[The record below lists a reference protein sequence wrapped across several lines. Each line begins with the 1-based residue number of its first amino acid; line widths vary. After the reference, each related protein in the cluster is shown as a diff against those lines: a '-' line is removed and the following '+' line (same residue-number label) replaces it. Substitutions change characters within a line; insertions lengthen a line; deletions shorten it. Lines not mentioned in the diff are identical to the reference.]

1 MTRTLKVKKIIK
13 RDGRIVDFDPDKIA
27 NAIFKAAQALGGK
40 DRSIAVKLADQVV
53 SIVEQK
59 FGARKVPT
67 VEDVQDVVETV
78 LIEGGH
84 AKTAKAYILY
94 RQKRKELRE
103 AKALLGVY
111 DDLKL
116 SLNAV
121 KVLAARY
128 LRKDENRRIIETP
141 GQMFHRV
148 AKAIAKVDLNYGK
161 SASVKKIEEEFY
173 NMMAS
178 LEFLPNS
185 PTLMNAGTE
194 IGNLSACFV
203 LPVED
208 SMESIF
214 DAVKNLALIHRS
226 GGGTGFTF
234 SKLRPKGDVVKT
246 TGGVASGPISFMKV
260 FDAATNVIKQGGRRR
275 GANMG
280 ILRVDHPDILDF
292 IVAKERNDV
301 LTNFNISVAA
311 THRFMKAVKNEEDYE
326 LINPRTQR
334 AVKRLS
340 AKKVFDLIVA
350 MAWKNGEPGIIF
362 IDRINEY
369 NPTPEIGKIEST
381 NPCLGGNML
390 LSTENGLERLSD
402 IATENSD
409 KGTRIST
416 DNRVPVNANVG
427 RQPPLDE
434 NTENGTNL
442 HNSVRAWSTGEKVV
456 YRLVTSA
463 GYELVATPNHRI
475 LTTEGWIELRD
486 CLGKK
491 ILIQSGE
498 GIFSRNYKLP
508 FPVKNEFTGK
518 NGRRYSFSLPS
529 EWSKELGFILG
540 WAIGDGWLRE
550 GDKDCRIGFSF
561 GDDDLEVF
569 EHLKPILNGYYGRET
584 KEIQRENNTTH
595 LSYPSKFFVDYFRKL
610 GVKPVEAI
618 NKAVPD
624 SIFTAT
630 KEAVTGF
637 LQALFTADGT
647 IGTYEPSK
655 NYYIR
660 LTSKSRRLLK
670 EVQLLLLNLGIKS
683 RIYNRC
689 RESRKGFKYV
699 TKSGEKR
706 SYTLDGICFE
716 LNISRENIPRFLD
729 EVGFFGSRHEEKRRK
744 LNRRYY
750 SDKFEDMV
758 TEIRPAG
765 KAIVYDFEEPI
776 THSGICNGIVVHNCG
791 EQPLL
796 PYESCNLGS
805 INLSKMVDGGDV
817 NWKKLGRTVELAV
830 HFLDNVVDANKYPLP
845 EIENMT
851 KGNRK
856 IGLGVMGFADML
868 IRLGIPYNSEKA
880 LKTAEKVM
888 RFIQSEGKKASEE
901 LAKKRGAFPNFEKS
915 IFGVADEPKLRNA
928 TVTTIAPTGSL
939 SIIANCSGGIEPLF
953 AISFVRRVMEGAE
966 LIEVN
971 PTFDEIARVEGF
983 YSDELM
989 KRIAKAGSIQHV
1001 EEVPPEV
1008 RRIFVTAHDIAPEWH
1023 VKMQAAFQ
1031 KYVENA
1037 VSKTANLPY
1046 DATPH
1051 DVERIFLLAYRLGCK
1066 GITVYRDRSRESQVM
1081 NIELPEAEHLG
1092 DQSER
1097 ESVSTSSS
1105 NPDHSNSPDTC
1116 PVCGTKLVHQE
1127 GCVICRSC
1135 GWGVCEG

>member
-1 MTRTLKVKKIIK
+1 MARSLKVKKIIK
-13 RDGRIVDFDPDKIA
+13 RDGRIANFDPDKIA
-27 NAIFKAAQALGGK
+27 NAIFKAALALGGR
-40 DRSIAVKLADQVV
+40 DRSIAEKLADQVV
-53 SIVEQK
+53 AIVEKK
-59 FGARKVPT
+59 FGGKKIPT
-67 VEDVQDVVETV
+67 VEDVQDIVETV
-78 LIEGGH
+78 LIEHGH
-84 AKTAKAYILY
+84 VKTAKAYILY

-128 LRKDENRRIIETP
+128 LRKDENRKIVETP
-141 GQMFHRV
+141 GQMFRRV
-148 AKAIAKVDLNYGK
+148 AKAIAKVDRKYDK
-161 SASVKKIEEEFY
+161 RTDVKKVEEEFY
-173 NMMAS
+173 DMMAK

-311 THRFMKAVKNEEDYE
+311 THRFMRAVKNEEDYE

-340 AKKVFDLIVA
+340 ARKVFDLVVA

-381 NPCLGGNML
+381 NPCLAGNML
-390 LSTENGLERLSD
+390 MATENGLERLSD
-402 IATENSD
+402 VAGERSD
-409 KGTRIST
+409 NGMRISI
-416 DNRVPVNANVG
+416 DNRVPRAANVE
-427 RQPPLDE
+427 RQLHLNG

-442 HNSVRAWSTGEKVV
+442 HNSVKAWNTGKKVICK
-456 YRLVTSA
+456 LVTKA
-463 GYELVATPNHRI
+463 GYELLATPDHKI
-475 LTTEGWIELRD
+475 LTTDGWVELKN

-498 GIFSRNYKLP
+498 GKFSRNDRLP
-508 FPVKNEFTGK
+508 FQVKNKFAGE
-518 NGRRYSFSLPS
+518 NGRRYSLCLPS
-529 EWSKELGFILG
+529 KWSKELGFILG
-540 WAIGDGWLRE
+540 WAISDGWLRD

-561 GDDDLEVF
+561 GDDDIAVF
-569 EHLKPILNGYYGRET
+569 KHLKPIINGYYGRET
-584 KEIQRENNTTH
+584 KEVQRENNTIH
-595 LSYPSKFFVDYFRKL
+595 LSYHSKYFVDYFRKL

-618 NKAVPD
+618 NKTVPG

-630 KEAVTGF
+630 KEAVVGF

-683 RIYNRC
+683 RIYNRG
-689 RESRKGFKYV
+689 RKPRKGLEYV

-706 SYTLDGICFE
+706 SYALDGICFE
-716 LNISRENIPRFLD
+716 LNVSRENIPRFLD
-729 EVGFFGSRHEEKRRK
+729 EIGFFGSKHEEKRRK

-750 SDKFEDMV
+750 SDKFEDVV
-758 TEIRPAG
+758 TEIKPAG
-765 KAIVYDFEEPI
+765 KTIVYDFEEPI

-805 INLSKMVDGGDV
+805 INLSKMTDGGDIS
-817 NWKKLGRTVELAV
+817 WKRLSKTIRLAV
-830 HFLDNVVDANKYPLP
+830 HFLD
-845 EIENMT
+845 
-851 KGNRK
+851 
-856 IGLGVMGFADML
+856 
-868 IRLGIPYNSEKA
+868 
-880 LKTAEKVM
+880 
-888 RFIQSEGKKASEE
+888 
-901 LAKKRGAFPNFEKS
+901 
-915 IFGVADEPKLRNA
+915 
-928 TVTTIAPTGSL
+928 
-939 SIIANCSGGIEPLF
+939 
-953 AISFVRRVMEGAE
+953 
-966 LIEVN
+966 
-971 PTFDEIARVEGF
+971 
-983 YSDELM
+983 
-989 KRIAKAGSIQHV
+989 
-1001 EEVPPEV
+1001 
-1008 RRIFVTAHDIAPEWH
+1008 
-1023 VKMQAAFQ
+1023 
-1031 KYVENA
+1031 
-1037 VSKTANLPY
+1037 
-1046 DATPH
+1046 
-1051 DVERIFLLAYRLGCK
+1051 
-1066 GITVYRDRSRESQVM
+1066 
-1081 NIELPEAEHLG
+1081 
-1092 DQSER
+1092 
-1097 ESVSTSSS
+1097 
-1105 NPDHSNSPDTC
+1105 
-1116 PVCGTKLVHQE
+1116 
-1127 GCVICRSC
+1127 
-1135 GWGVCEG
+1135 